1 MGCCKNGIF
10 RDSLLSRKFA
20 NNKINIY
27 NPKLFYFEGNSVL
40 YVEEETFPLIEY
52 LMKPFLGRQELN
64 QEEIIY
70 NYRLS
75 RARRTIENTF
85 DILSSQ

>member
-1 MGCCKNGIF
+1 MGCCSNGIF

-20 NNKINIY
+20 NNKINIS

-40 YVEEETFPLIEY
+40 YVEDKAFPLIEY
-52 LMKPFLGRQELN
+52 LMKSFLGR

-75 RARRTIENTF
+75 RARRTIENFETF